1 MFSWV
6 NEGMRNI
13 SEADSA
19 MPQLAS
25 LFTAFSR
32 MLSGW
37 NGAGKNEVVL
47 NSFDSTYNVALPLTM
62 LFSTLQQALQFK
74 TSNCQPADTPLS
86 SA

>member
-1 MFSWV
+1 MPAWGAVFLGGFMGVFSWV

-19 MPQLAS
+19 MPQLAR

-62 LFSTLQQALQFK
+62 LFSTLQQA
-74 TSNCQPADTPLS
+74 
-86 SA
+86 